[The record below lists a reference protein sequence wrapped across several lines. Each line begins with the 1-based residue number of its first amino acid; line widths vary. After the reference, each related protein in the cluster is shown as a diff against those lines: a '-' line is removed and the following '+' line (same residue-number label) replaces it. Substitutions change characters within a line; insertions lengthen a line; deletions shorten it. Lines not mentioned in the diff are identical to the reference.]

1 MKYVRQF
8 CIILLVSFL
17 GEILHSLFPFP
28 IPASVYGLIL
38 MLVALK
44 TGIIKVGQ
52 VKKAAEFLIEAMPVM
67 FIPAGVGLMTSW
79 ETLKPVCFP
88 IIVITIVTT
97 VFVMVVTGRVTQFVI
112 KREQRRFEKN
122 GRNL

>member
-17 GEILHSLFPFP
+17 GEILRILLPFP

-38 MLVALK
+38 MLAALK
-44 TGIIKVGQ
+44 TGIIKINQ

-67 FIPAGVGLMTSW
+67 FIPAGVGLITSW
-79 ETLKPVCFP
+79 ETLKPICIP

-97 VFVMVVTGRVTQFVI
+97 VFVMAVTGRVTQYVI
-112 KREQRRFEKN
+112 KREK
-122 GRNL
+122 GGSKK

>member
-17 GEILHSLFPFP
+17 GEILHALLPFP

-38 MLVALK
+38 MLAALK
-44 TGIIKVGQ
+44 TGILKVGQ

-79 ETLKPVCFP
+79 ETLRPVCFP
-88 IIVITIVTT
+88 IMVITIVTT
-97 VFVMVVTGRVTQFVI
+97 VFVMAVTGWVTQSVI
-112 KREQRRFEKN
+112 RREQRRLEKN
-122 GRNL
+122 DRNL